1 MAVEYLINIYQ
12 IFCIYHS
19 SPSHILMLHFQTSMI
34 LILEIYFS
42 IIFLILT
49 QTMFNSNKAPIMCDI
64 KCVHYHHCG
73 WYAGNQYDNI
83 VPVISEGRHWI
94 LSARARVGVSHLLNV
109 KGCTI
114 LCNFSIFMTE

>member
-19 SPSHILMLHFQTSMI
+19 SPFHILMLHFQTSMI

-49 QTMFNSNKAPIMCDI
+49 QTIFYNNKTGTTYVLYAW
-64 KCVHYHHCG
+64 HYEIDMKL
-73 WYAGNQYDNI
+73 YI
-83 VPVISEGRHWI
+83 V
-94 LSARARVGVSHLLNV
+94 
-109 KGCTI
+109 CQ
-114 LCNFSIFMTE
+114 